1 MITET
6 RGRAL
11 AERIGIDGVSMP
23 PVGSARPERQ
33 RRRAASAVPAS
44 GVPTPGYGRV
54 TRVALIGFMGA
65 GKSSVGA
72 ALAAALEWRFV
83 DLDRVIE
90 AEQGRAIREIFS
102 AAGEAGFRAAETT
115 ALHRLRG
122 AQRTVLAA
130 GGGAPVQPAN
140 RAFFRDWTT
149 FYLAAPLTDLR
160 RRAGRPGNRPL
171 LDLPGPQ
178 LRALYER
185 REPIYRSI
193 GIRID
198 TARRPVSAVVA
209 SILERLRPPAP

>member
-1 MITET
+1 M
-6 RGRAL
+6 AL
-11 AERIGIDGVSMP
+11 VCHAVA
-23 PVGSARPERQ
+23 SARSERQ
-33 RRRAASAVPAS
+33 RPPAPSAPATVP
-44 GVPTPGYGRV
+44 GPV

-72 ALAAALEWRFV
+72 ALAEALAWRFV

-90 AEQGRAIREIFS
+90 AEQGRTVREIFS
-102 AAGEAGFRAAETT
+102 AAGESGFRAAETT
-115 ALHRLRG
+115 ALYRLRG

-140 RAFFRDWTT
+140 RPFFHDWTT
-149 FYLAAPLTDLR
+149 FYLAAPLTALR
-160 RRAGRPGNRPL
+160 ERAGRPGNRPL

-185 REPIYRSI
+185 REPVYRSI

-209 SILERLRPPAP
+209 AILERLRRPGP

>member
-1 MITET
+1 MAAST
-6 RGRAL
+6 
-11 AERIGIDGVSMP
+11 
-23 PVGSARPERQ
+23 RPERD
-33 RRRAASAVPAS
+33 RRPAAGARAPAAAS
-44 GVPTPGYGRV
+44 GRV

-90 AEQGRAIREIFS
+90 EEQGRTVRELFS

-115 ALHRLRG
+115 ALYRPGG
-122 AQRTVLAA
+122 AKRTVLAA

-149 FYLAAPLTDLR
+149 FYLAAPLIDLR
-160 RRAGRPGNRPL
+160 ARAGRPGNRPL
-171 LDLPGPQ
+171 LDLPGAQ

-185 REPIYRSI
+185 REPVYRSL

-198 TARRPVSAVVA
+198 TARRPVGAVVA
-209 SILERLRPPAP
+209 AILARLRRPMP

>member
-1 MITET
+1 M
-6 RGRAL
+6 
-11 AERIGIDGVSMP
+11 
-23 PVGSARPERQ
+23 VGSSRPERD
-33 RRRAASAVPAS
+33 RRRAAGGRAPAS
-44 GVPTPGYGRV
+44 APGRV

-65 GKSSVGA
+65 GKSSVGV

-90 AEQGRAIREIFS
+90 AEQGRTVRELFS
-102 AAGEAGFRAAETT
+102 AAGESGFRVAETT
-115 ALHRLRG
+115 ALYRLRG
-122 AQRTVLAA
+122 AERTVLAA

-160 RRAGRPGNRPL
+160 ERAGRPGNRPL
-171 LDLPGPQ
+171 LDLPGAQ

-185 REPIYRSI
+185 RAPVYRSL

-198 TARRPVSAVVA
+198 TSRRPVSAVVA
-209 SILERLRPPAP
+209 TILERLRRPVP